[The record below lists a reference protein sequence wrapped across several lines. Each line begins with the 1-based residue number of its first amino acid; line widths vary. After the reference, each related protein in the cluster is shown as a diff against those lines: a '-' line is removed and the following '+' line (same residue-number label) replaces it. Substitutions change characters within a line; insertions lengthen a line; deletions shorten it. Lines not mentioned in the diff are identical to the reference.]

1 MLKVEIVATIEMIL
15 NLWMRK
21 ALMHPSATPMAPATI
36 SPITQL
42 PPPIQPRNVTAR
54 YCTTDA
60 ATAKEMSMPPAI
72 STTSRPTAKMMLT
85 ELVLRRSNA
94 LPRVKK
100 RSVAKERNT
109 QMTAITARSDSSV
122 A

>member
-1 MLKVEIVATIEMIL
+1 MLKVAIVATIEMIL
-15 NLWMRK
+15 NWWIRK
-21 ALMHPSATPMAPATI
+21 ALMQPSATPVAPATI

-54 YCTTDA
+54 YCTTEA

-85 ELVLRRSNA
+85 ELVFRRSKA
-94 LPRVKK
+94 LPSVKK
-100 RSVAKERNT
+100 RSDAKESTT
-109 QMTAITARSDSSV
+109 QMTAMTPSSASSV